1 MRIIGRIK
9 QEWKRTIRSGKIV
22 EKKADI
28 LNRRFNN
35 FGVFISD
42 DLDISDK
49 TWKDFVNDE
58 EAYRQS
64 LASRK
69 VEYGNFVCKGDYQ
82 QWIKVIR
89 LISSLFCDKQGSL
102 KFEQNSG
109 RPWKPQVVKFCKRV
123 LL

>member
-1 MRIIGRIK
+1 MRIIGRIT
-9 QEWKRTIRSGKIV
+9 QEWKRAIRSGKIV

-42 DLDISDK
+42 NLDFSDK

-58 EAYRQS
+58 EAYWKS

-69 VEYGNFVCKGDYQ
+69 VEYEKFVCKGDY
-82 QWIKVIR
+82 
-89 LISSLFCDKQGSL
+89 
-102 KFEQNSG
+102 
-109 RPWKPQVVKFCKRV
+109 
-123 LL
+123 